1 MNEYRDCLPST
12 LFLNKP
18 VHVKTQLLKNSLRVM
33 VLKAS
38 SVNSKISSKTSENV
52 RIGRLALCCS
62 KNVLASRIASR
73 TGVLGRRNPVGR
85 RVQFKKYLLNNA

>member
-1 MNEYRDCLPST
+1 MNEYQDCLPST

-38 SVNSKISSKTSENV
+38 GVNSKISTNTVKMCV
-52 RIGRLALCCS
+52 
-62 KNVLASRIASR
+62 
-73 TGVLGRRNPVGR
+73 
-85 RVQFKKYLLNNA
+85 

>member
-38 SVNSKISSKTSENV
+38 SVNSKISSKTVKMCVYRQAGS
-52 RIGRLALCCS
+52 LLFQKC
-62 KNVLASRIASR
+62 AS
-73 TGVLGRRNPVGR
+73 
-85 RVQFKKYLLNNA
+85 

>member
-1 MNEYRDCLPST
+1 MNEYQDCLPST

-38 SVNSKISSKTSENV
+38 GVNSKISSNTVKMCVQAGWLSAV
-52 RIGRLALCCS
+52 QKC
-62 KNVLASRIASR
+62 AS
-73 TGVLGRRNPVGR
+73 
-85 RVQFKKYLLNNA
+85 